1 MEGSLVNVV
10 TSTPRSRTTSRAL
23 SRRPKYAP
31 YLCTTAAAPD
41 CAGTMTNQDI
51 THAAVA
57 RRGHLVVTTL
67 SDPHAVC
74 PWSYTQSRHTARHER
89 LWYGPPR
96 SGGTSMLRP
105 ESPRERQKEN
115 SGPLEPTDRTRVELR
130 GLEPLTS
137 SLPVRRATNRAIAPC
152 GASAPRALTT
162 VQHCRHPGTT
172 GGDDNAAPLTSL
184 LLAAEQILEPVR
196 VVQRAQDLALVRHHR
211 SAEPA

>member
-1 MEGSLVNVV
+1 
-10 TSTPRSRTTSRAL
+10 
-23 SRRPKYAP
+23 RPKYAP

-57 RRGHLVVTTL
+57 IRGHLVVTTL

-130 GLEPLTS
+130 GQIG
-137 SLPVRRATNRAIAPC
+137 RA
-152 GASAPRALTT
+152 S
-162 VQHCRHPGTT
+162 CREG
-172 GGDDNAAPLTSL
+172 
-184 LLAAEQILEPVR
+184 R
-196 VVQRAQDLALVRHHR
+196 
-211 SAEPA
+211 